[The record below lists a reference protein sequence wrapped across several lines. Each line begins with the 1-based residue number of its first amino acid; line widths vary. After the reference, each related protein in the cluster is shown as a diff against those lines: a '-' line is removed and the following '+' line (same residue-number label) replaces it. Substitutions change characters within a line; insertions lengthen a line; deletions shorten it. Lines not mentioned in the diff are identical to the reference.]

1 MGKSAKMTEVGIENV
16 NFEQGQN
23 SKYMEYI
30 GTQKK
35 YQKVGNLNRLEHL
48 KFGQSD
54 KINISFSNLTYRV
67 PETSHCAHRGFKT
80 ILKNV
85 SGEFRSGQERRHYSR
100 SNFGL

>member
-1 MGKSAKMTEVGIENV
+1 MTRIWSVYPWPNLVQEII
-16 NFEQGQN
+16 FDFQ
-23 SKYMEYI
+23 
-30 GTQKK
+30 
-35 YQKVGNLNRLEHL
+35 VGNLNRLEHL

-85 SGEFRSGQERRHYSR
+85 SGEFRSGQERRHIES
-100 SNFGL
+100 